1 MRRALPWMRRLTW
14 AVDATSPLPARQGRL
29 STPSSNVS
37 SLPDELR
44 DGEIAISYFATVNST
59 KPEAARHT
67 WPELVPILTTHARL
81 PRKDA
86 GRLFS
91 PVEYEEGHTRA
102 KGDGPREMTLA
113 VTDHDHGDGPEV
125 LRKCLDGLAFAI
137 YTTHSHTP
145 EDPRLRAVVLLA
157 EPVPVEKW
165 PEFWERWCLFLEARG
180 CHPDRACPDAKRM
193 YYLPAAPPDAE
204 VYAAEGHGAAL
215 TLEMLPELPPKPPAP
230 PPRSTGTRA
239 SSASE
244 RYPADAIVAKY
255 IALAGLG
262 NRHKTGMELAV
273 QLQANLYTPAEAE
286 PLMLDYQRAVELCG
300 DHLYTASD
308 ALTTLRDIYSTPTTK
323 KPWTL
328 PGSGAS
334 DQQIHQVMTGEPG
347 KDEPG
352 GDDSMDAQ
360 AQARESIAA
369 AIETGTASAILD
381 DPDVLKALAALPPG
395 ECTDWQQKLK
405 KKIPAVNLRDL
416 KAAIAASNGHRTKK
430 NRSPE
435 QDDQHLTDLGN
446 ARRLVSRHGADI
458 RHDHQ
463 RGLWLIWDGRRW
475 SPDDTSEITRRAK
488 DTVAAMYKEAA
499 TLRSDSDRQAVVKHA
514 LQSEGRNAITNMI
527 VLAASE
533 PGVPV
538 LAAHTDADP
547 WLFNCQNGTIDLRT
561 GELREHRRED
571 LITKLAPVEYDP
583 EATHPMW
590 DDLLDRVTRG
600 DSDTRAYLQKAA
612 GYTLTGSTREDKAF
626 CLVSEG
632 GGGKTSFLEPIVKTM
647 GGYATIAED
656 NTFVAQHAGASGHSE
671 DVAALAGARL
681 VICTEMGRG
690 KLAEERFKRMTGGD
704 SIRASR
710 KHERSFE
717 FTPQFKLWMAMNRAL
732 RADDEDTGVWRR
744 LRYIPWLPIPE
755 DERDPRVKET
765 LLRDTA
771 ARKAILAW
779 MVAGCRAYLS
789 DGLGD
794 PPAVIAAT
802 EHRREENNPMAA
814 FFDDCCVFAPD
825 AWTPARALREA
836 YEDWCKDSGA
846 RPVNLG
852 DWGRRLHERGAKN
865 GRDYVRGRH
874 WEGVGLLIFE
884 RGMSVMSVHDS
895 PSPHTF
901 HDSSHVGENGRTTD
915 MHRHDCHEDG
925 VSDGSDDGVE
935 IVEEVL

>member
-1 MRRALPWMRRLTW
+1 MSSDARLANIPQELRDRPQWVCWRREMRGGKLTKVPHVAAAGHKHADSTDPATWRTFEEACEHAGRFDGIGFVFAADDPYCGIDLDHAIDPGTGEVHPDALAILRALPSYTE
-14 AVDATSPLPARQGRL
+14 TSPSGTGLHILCR
-29 STPSSNVS
+29 TT
-37 SLPDELR
+37 LPDKGTKKPRGSIDVEMYDRGRYFTVTGARWADSPASVADCQTAAANLYAELKSADR
-44 DGEIAISYFATVNST
+44 KTQPAPRRAEPLTLTDQELLERARNAKNGAIFA
-59 KPEAARHT
+59 A
-67 WPELVPILTTHARL
+67 
-81 PRKDA
+81 
-86 GRLFS
+86 LF
-91 PVEYEEGHTRA
+91 
-102 KGDGPREMTLA
+102 
-113 VTDHDHGDGPEV
+113 DHGD
-125 LRKCLDGLAFAI
+125 
-137 YTTHSHTP
+137 
-145 EDPRLRAVVLLA
+145 
-157 EPVPVEKW
+157 
-165 PEFWERWCLFLEARG
+165 
-180 CHPDRACPDAKRM
+180 M
-193 YYLPAAPPDAE
+193 
-204 VYAAEGHGAAL
+204 
-215 TLEMLPELPPKPPAP
+215 
-230 PPRSTGTRA
+230 TG
-239 SSASE
+239 
-244 RYPADAIVAKY
+244 Y
-255 IALAGLG
+255 
-262 NRHKTGMELAV
+262 
-273 QLQANLYTPAEAE
+273 
-286 PLMLDYQRAVELCG
+286 
-300 DHLYTASD
+300 
-308 ALTTLRDIYSTPTTK
+308 
-323 KPWTL
+323 
-328 PGSGAS
+328 SGAS
-334 DQQIHQVMTGEPG
+334 EADRALCALLNFWTGNNPDHTERLARQSALCRPKWDERRGDTTWIRREIESTYQAETYNPNPHINQRINGQTPEPG
-347 KDEPG
+347 AGQPD
-352 GDDSMDAQ
+352 GDNSMDAQ
-360 AQARESIAA
+360 TQARETIDA
-369 AIETGTASAILD
+369 AIEAGTASAVLD
-381 DPDVLKALAALPPG
+381 DPEVLAALAALPPG
-395 ECTDWQQKLK
+395 ERTDRQQAIK
-405 KKIPAVNLRDL
+405 KAIPAIDLRQL
-416 KAAIAASNGHRTKK
+416 RAAIPSAKNGHGREG
-430 NRSPE
+430 RSSLPLA
-435 QDDQHLTDLGN
+435 DQHLTDLGN
-446 ARRLVSRHGADI
+446 ARRLVTRHGADI

-814 FFDDCCVFAPD
+814 FFDDCCVFGAEM
-825 AWTPARALREA
+825 WTPARALRDA
-836 YEDWCKDSGA
+836 YDDWCKETGA
-846 RPVNLG
+846 RPVHLG
-852 DWGRRLHERGAKN
+852 DWGRRLHERGAESA
-865 GRDYVRGRH
+865 RDRLHGRH
-874 WEGVGLLIFE
+874 WRGIGLLTFE
-884 RGMSVMSVHDS
+884 RGVTEVTVRDS
-895 PSPHTF
+895 ASPLIS
-901 HDSSHVGENGRTTD
+901 HDSSHEGEKWRSTD
-915 MHRHDCHEDG
+915 THCHHCHADG
-925 VSDGSDDGVE
+925 VKDGSDAAVE
-935 IVEEVL
+935 IVEEEL